1 MTIYNSSNALASI
14 VLKTLDSTSISDQ
27 LSDEASGNQVGWHD
41 VSLAKDSKIESEAL
55 RNHVRKS
62 LLPESVSPFIWS
74 GSSSTG
80 VQIKP
85 LSTTEIPLQIC
96 VFSPGTYDLSNYVLN
111 WNLQPVKDHENVGE
125 RIQSSGT
132 SLGYPYYLTVLPSD
146 WFWFVCLALLFLGVT
161 EGGPPC
167 SYFCKFGMY
176 IIPSMYLLLLF
187 FSQNRNRKKKELVM
201 Y

>member
-14 VLKTLDSTSISDQ
+14 ILKTLDSTSISDQ

-41 VSLAKDSKIESEAL
+41 VSLAKDSKIESDAL

-111 WNLQPVKDHENVGE
+111 WNLLPVNDHESVGE
-125 RIQSSGT
+125 RIKSSGT

-146 WFWFVCLALLFLGVT
+146 
-161 EGGPPC
+161 
-167 SYFCKFGMY
+167 
-176 IIPSMYLLLLF
+176 
-187 FSQNRNRKKKELVM
+187 
-201 Y
+201 

>member
-14 VLKTLDSTSISDQ
+14 ILKTLDSTSISDQ

-41 VSLAKDSKIESEAL
+41 VSLAKDSKIESDAL

-111 WNLQPVKDHENVGE
+111 WNLIPVNDHESVGE

-161 EGGPPC
+161 EDGPSC
-167 SYFCKFGMY
+167 SYFCNLGMY

-187 FSQNRNRKKKELVM
+187 FFTK
-201 Y
+201 